1 MLYDT
6 FNVILVQG
14 PHIVSG
20 RESTTP
26 RAAAGNE
33 ILRIN
38 LLDGKVKNKKCNY
51 STRAAVSA
59 GGIVYRIEND
69 MFQIVICGRFNPNTY
84 NLPKG
89 TPEKSETISE
99 TAVREVSEE
108 TGLDVRIERFV
119 GVVTYTFMDNHEKC
133 TGYINKKVV
142 YFLMRP
148 TGGSFSYHDEEFDTV
163 EWVTELDLESKLT
176 YGNEVSIVQKGL
188 SMVKR

>member
-1 MLYDT
+1 M
-6 FNVILVQG
+6 
-14 PHIVSG
+14 
-20 RESTTP
+20 
-26 RAAAGNE
+26 
-33 ILRIN
+33 
-38 LLDGKVKNKKCNY
+38 DGKVKNKKCNC

-59 GGIVYRIEND
+59 GGIVYRTEND
-69 MFQIVICGRFNPNTY
+69 IFQVVICGRFNPNTY

-89 TPEKSETISE
+89 TPEKNETISE

-119 GVVTYTFMDNHEKC
+119 GVVTYSFMDNHEKC

-142 YFLMRP
+142 YFLMRA
-148 TGGSFSYHDEEFDTV
+148 TGGRFSYHDEEFDTV

>member
-59 GGIVYRIEND
+59 GGIVYRTEND
-69 MFQIVICGRFNPNTY
+69 MFQVVTCGRFNPNTY

-119 GVVTYTFMDNHEKC
+119 GVVAYTFIDNHEKC

-142 YFLMRP
+142 YFLMRA
-148 TGGSFSYHDEEFDTV
+148 TGGRFSYHDQEFDTV

>member
-1 MLYDT
+1 M
-6 FNVILVQG
+6 
-14 PHIVSG
+14 
-20 RESTTP
+20 
-26 RAAAGNE
+26 
-33 ILRIN
+33 
-38 LLDGKVKNKKCNY
+38 DGKVQNMKCNY
-51 STRAAVSA
+51 STRAVVSA
-59 GGIVYRIEND
+59 GGIVYRTEND
-69 MFQIVICGRFNPNTY
+69 MFQVVICGRFNPNTY

-119 GVVTYTFMDNHEKC
+119 GVVAYTFMDNHEKC

-148 TGGSFSYHDEEFDTV
+148 TGGRFSYHDEEFDTV

>member
-26 RAAAGNE
+26 RAAPVNE

-51 STRAAVSA
+51 STRSAVSA
-59 GGIVYRIEND
+59 GGIVYRTEND
-69 MFQIVICGRFNPNTY
+69 LFQVVICGRFNPNTY

-119 GVVTYTFMDNHEKC
+119 GVVAYTFMDNHEKC

-142 YFLMRP
+142 YFLMRA
-148 TGGSFSYHDEEFDTV
+148 TGGRFSYHDEEFDTV